1 MDELLG
7 KAFGPYTIVEK
18 IADGG
23 MAMVYKGYQESLNRY
38 VAIKVLR
45 KELTNDQEFIARF
58 RREALAAAKLSHPN
72 ILLIYDASVAHG
84 WYYIAM
90 EYVDGGSLK
99 DLLAQ
104 GPLPIDTAIELAT
117 QLADALDYANN
128 QGFVHRDVKPANVLM
143 TSGGR
148 PRLADFGIAQALN
161 ASTHLTRT
169 GTSIGT
175 PIYMAPEQ
183 AQGQAT
189 DGRTDIY
196 ALGIVLYE
204 MLAGEPPFHAPY
216 PMATLYKQ
224 VNEPLPPL
232 RQKNAQ
238 IPPWLET
245 VVAKALAKQPEDRY
259 QRASDFANVLRR
271 NLAPASPAA
280 TRPSKATAEAW
291 VAHPT
296 GKMESTPQRRSTRT
310 TWILVAAVLIV
321 SLVLLGS
328 GAFLVLG
335 NPAKDITPTA
345 AVLIVTSTPS
355 ETHVPTQPPAPTHT
369 PVPTLEPEPPTPT
382 NATGTTIAS
391 RTSEPAPT
399 STATP
404 SPPPITPSPQPTT
417 PSPPPTETKA
427 AQPTA
432 LPPTK
437 EPGQITNF
445 ETFGTWRRG
454 DEANGTFTQS
464 RAQYRQGAYSGK
476 LVYDFG
482 TTDNDYVVFQQIIPI
497 AGQPSALTAWVYG
510 DGAGHFLNA
519 WIKEQGGQVWQ
530 VPLGR
535 VTHTGWQQMVGAL
548 DTSQGWPWTHI
559 SGADNGKIDYPI
571 SFQALVL
578 DDNPDGFTGQ
588 GTLYID
594 DLRASTV
601 AVSALDGGDSAS
613 PVPRPTSGAGVPSLP
628 AGGLMGRIAFVI
640 YDPGIGSYTLYIVR
654 PDGSEL
660 HAVADYVHHPDLS
673 PDGMRI
679 AVDGVGGGKD
689 DLWSLKVNGSDWRQI
704 TTHTDDHF
712 PTWSPNSLIVAFSST
727 RQGDGVYR
735 LYKPDSPIGTGTTK
749 FVLGDF
755 PVWIDTWEIVYSGCD
770 YGWGTGARCGLWRVN
785 EGRLPLQITDNPR
798 DIPTDGNADEIL
810 FLRPDEENWEVY
822 RIARA
827 GGNPVRLTDNP
838 GNDGPAVFSPDGQTI
853 ALLST
858 RSGNWALYTM
868 SRRGDNVKKVL
879 DLPKG
884 GNLGAAPYPWTHERI
899 SWGPLPVQATPAPTA
914 VDSHLLPAPQVTFPI
929 FDDTV
934 STRRP
939 STIRWTWSRTLGA
952 DQGFEVRI
960 WHTSEATPMGVA
972 PPTTETQLEMNLGLT
987 DAYRQHGE
995 GAYYLDIVVVQRNPY
1010 RVLSKSVPIRIK
1022 ADPSK

>member
-84 WYYIAM
+84 WHYIAM
-90 EYVDGGSLK
+90 EYVDSGSLK
-99 DLLAQ
+99 DLLAR
-104 GPLPIDTAIELAT
+104 GPLPIETAIDIAM
-117 QLADALDYANN
+117 QLADALDYAHS

-143 TSGGR
+143 TSNGR
-148 PRLADFGIAQALN
+148 PRLADFGIAQALD

-175 PIYMAPEQ
+175 PAYMAPEQ
-183 AQGQAT
+183 AQGQPT

-204 MLAGEPPFHAPY
+204 MLAGETPFHAPY

-224 VNEPLPPL
+224 VNEPLPSL

-245 VVAKALAKQPEDRY
+245 VVATALAKQPPDRY
-259 QRASDFANVLRR
+259 QQATDFANALSRSV
-271 NLAPASPAA
+271 APASPPRS
-280 TRPSKATAEAW
+280 RPSRAKAEAW
-291 VAHPT
+291 LVDPT
-296 GKMESTPQRRSTRT
+296 SRMESTTQQRPKRT

-328 GAFLVLG
+328 GAYLALG
-335 NPAKDITPTA
+335 SPARGTTPTS

-355 ETHVPTQPPAPTHT
+355 ETHVPTQTPTASHT
-369 PVPTLEPEPPTPT
+369 PVPTIETDTPPPAS
-382 NATGTTIAS
+382 ATSTTTAS
-391 RTSEPAPT
+391 STTEPT
-399 STATP
+399 STST
-404 SPPPITPSPQPTT
+404 TT
-417 PSPPPTETKA
+417 PSPRPTTPQPPPTATRT
-427 AQPTA
+427 AQPTPI
-432 LPPTK
+432 PPTR
-437 EPGQITNF
+437 EPGLISNF

-464 RAQYRQGAYSGK
+464 GAQSQQGAYSGK

-482 TTDNDYVVFQQIIPI
+482 SPSNDYVVFKQGHPI
-497 AGQPSALTAWVYG
+497 SGQPSSLSAWVYG

-519 WIKEQGGQVWQ
+519 WIKDQGGQVWQ

-535 VTHTGWQQMVGAL
+535 VTHTGWQQMVGVL
-548 DTSQGWPWTHI
+548 DASQGWPWSHI

-571 SFQALVL
+571 SFEALVL

-594 DLRASTV
+594 DLRASTQ
-601 AVSALDGGDSAS
+601 AAPAPDGDDSTS
-613 PVPRPTSGAGVPSLP
+613 PVPQPTSGASSP
-628 AGGLMGRIAFVI
+628 APPGGGMTGRIAFVI
-640 YDPGIGSYTLYIVR
+640 YDPGISSYTLYTVR

-660 HAVADYVHHPDLS
+660 HAVADYVHHPNLS
-673 PDGMRI
+673 PNGKRI
-679 AVDGVGGGKD
+679 VVDGIGGGKD
-689 DLWSLKVNGSDWRQI
+689 DLWSFKVNGSDWRQI
-704 TTHTDDHF
+704 TTHTDDHY
-712 PTWSPNSLIVAFSST
+712 PTWSPNSLVVTFSST

-735 LYKPDSPIGTGTTK
+735 LYTPDAPIGTGTTK

-755 PVWIDTWEIVYSGCD
+755 PVWIDTWEIVYNGCD

-785 EGRLPLQITDNPR
+785 DGRHPLQITDNPQ
-798 DIPTDGNADEIL
+798 DIPTDGTADEIL
-810 FLRPDEENWEVY
+810 LLRPDGDNWDIY
-822 RIARA
+822 RIPKD
-827 GGNPVRLTDNP
+827 GGNPVRLTDHP
-838 GNDGPAVFSPDGQTI
+838 GNDGPAAFSPDGQTI
-853 ALLST
+853 AFLST

-868 SRRGDNVKKVL
+868 NRRGENVKKVL

-899 SWGPLPVQATPAPTA
+899 SWGPLPVQATPQPTA
-914 VDSHLLPAPQVTFPI
+914 VDSHLLPAPQITFPI
-929 FDDTV
+929 YNDTV
-934 STRRP
+934 STRKP
-939 STIRWTWSRTLGA
+939 TTIRWTWSRTLGA

-960 WHTSEATPMGVA
+960 WHTSEATPMGIA
-972 PPTTETQLEMNLGLT
+972 PPTSEMELEMNMGLT
-987 DAYRQHGE
+987 DAYRQYGE
-995 GAYYLDIVVVQRNPY
+995 GAYNLDVVAVQRSPY
-1010 RVLSKSVPIRIK
+1010 RVLSKSAPIRIK